1 MPPKSHPKRP
11 APDAYDHLWPQLPVF
26 IAVLATILI
35 VIGF

>member
-1 MPPKSHPKRP
+1 MSPKSDRKRP

-26 IAVLATILI
+26 VAVLATILI